1 MELVEVSPRDGL
13 QDEPVHLRTESKVAL
28 IERALD
34 AGVTRVEAVSF
45 VRPDTV
51 PAMAD
56 AEAVMAGVSRRQ
68 GRQLSGLVLNERGL
82 ERALSAGVDE
92 VNVVVL
98 VSETFSRHNQGMGVD
113 DAVAMWSRV
122 ASEAR
127 SAGIGASV
135 MLSAAFGCPYEGVVD
150 PDRVRELA
158 RRVAGSGPFEI
169 GLADTIGSAVP
180 PEVEALV
187 RGVAADTGLPVRV
200 HLHNSRNTGFANAV
214 AAVAAGAAALDAS
227 IGGIGGC
234 PFAPGAAGNIASE
247 DLVHLLDRMGI
258 ATGVSLDGLLAASR
272 WLAESLGHPL
282 PGQVVRSGPF
292 PIPAPNET
300 NVNVV
305 AGTKGHPATL
315 AGDHEHPAVPLGR
328 HGDA

>member
-1 MELVEVSPRDGL
+1 MAHKAAAIRSVELVEVSPRDGL
-13 QDEPVHLRTESKVAL
+13 QDEPVHLATGAKVAL

-45 VRPDTV
+45 VRPDRV

-56 AEAVMAGVSRRQ
+56 AEAVMAGVSRRP
-68 GRQLSGLVLNERGL
+68 GCRLSGLVLNERGL
-82 ERALSAGVDE
+82 ERALSTGIDE

-98 VSETFSRHNQGMGVD
+98 ISETFSRRNQGMGVD
-113 DAVAMWSRV
+113 DAVAVWSQV

-127 SAGIGASV
+127 GARVGASV

-150 PDRVRELA
+150 PNRVRELA
-158 RRVAGSGPFEI
+158 RQVAEAGPLEI
-169 GLADTIGSAVP
+169 GLADTIGCAVP
-180 PEVEALV
+180 PEVERLV
-187 RGVAADTGLPVRV
+187 RGVASDTGLPVRV

-214 AAVAAGAAALDAS
+214 AAVATGAAALDAS

-258 ATGVSLDGLLAASR
+258 ATGVGLDGLLEASR
-272 WLAESLGHPL
+272 WLAETLGHPL

-292 PIPAPNET
+292 PMQASPEVD
-300 NVNVV
+300 VNVV
-305 AGTKGHPATL
+305 AGPNVNLATL
-315 AGDHEHPAVPLGR
+315 DDDH
-328 HGDA
+328 